1 MMFKTLLLTFA
12 HPLAK
17 MHTNTLVETLS
28 YVERIALLDTLAD
41 TLVEVKTIRLLKNW
55 VMYRPK
61 NRSTRRL
68 TH

>member
-1 MMFKTLLLTFA
+1 MFKTLLLTFA